1 MILSVGGTP
10 VTYGGQRLALPL
22 PRITVSG
29 KDLIRQGQPFKAFGV
44 QPLYGEWM
52 REYFQSGGES
62 ERNDI
67 VTFLAGAKACN
78 ANVFRLHMELWDFIE
93 GDDIPSLA
101 TLATPFTNLMHFLKT
116 ARKYNIY
123 VLLAGNNF
131 WHTSTIPAWFDLLSN
146 ADRWEVSE
154 FYFESLAS
162 AIYAAGHSSTILGYE
177 LISEPIISSDPAAEW
192 YQGQF
197 PGTDLYFIPCIARGV
212 VALDQ
217 PDAVRDW
224 VTLLATAIRDNDPR
238 ANVTIGCLPFITSSF
253 GPDNVGDLL
262 DFLSPHIYPP
272 NFLLNPVTLET
283 AIGYAEDWAAVNMP
297 NVIGES
303 TNWSTLDSE
312 NTGFLDAVLPIVE
325 GYITFYWGYP
335 PWQYTIPPDPPR
347 YPATSDDV
355 DENAYTFG
363 AEALMLAMNYSNE
376 FLGAA

>member
-29 KDLIRQGQPFKAFGV
+29 KDLMRNGQPLKLFGV
-44 QPLYGEWM
+44 QPNFGDWM

-62 ERNDI
+62 ERDDI

-93 GDDIPSLA
+93 GDDIPSLV
-101 TLATPFTNLMHFLKT
+101 TLETPFANLMHFLKT
-116 ARKYNIY
+116 ARKNNIY

-131 WHTSTIPAWFDLLSN
+131 WHTSTIPPWFDELSN
-146 ADRWEVSE
+146 ADRWTVSE
-154 FYFESLAS
+154 FYFENLAS

-177 LISEPIISSDPAAEW
+177 LISEPIIDDDAEAEW

-212 VALDQ
+212 ATIDQ

-224 VTLLATAIRDNDPR
+224 VTQLATAIRANDPR
-238 ANVTIGCLPFITSSF
+238 ANVTIGVLPFITGSF
-253 GPDNVGDLL
+253 GPDNTGDLL
-262 DFLSPHIYPP
+262 DFFSPHIYPP
-272 NFLLNPVTLET
+272 NFLLNPVTLAQ
-283 AIGYAEDWAAVNMP
+283 AIGYAEDWAETDMP
-297 NVIGES
+297 VVIGES
-303 TNWSTLDSE
+303 SNWSTVESE

-335 PWQYTIPPDPPR
+335 PSQHSPDEPR

-355 DENAYTFG
+355 SDSTYALQ
-363 AEALMLAMNYSNE
+363 AEALMLSINYSND
-376 FLGAA
+376 FLAAA